1 MARGKAAAQ
10 AANRRLA
17 DALAR
22 IATLEAQLADKE
34 AAHRTE
40 TTTLRADL
48 QRAQGVTNRQI
59 KQLSDQRIAEERDRA
74 HAVIQG
80 AADTHLQQVI
90 AGFVKLEE
98 IPSVKIE
105 ATIEE
110 HVAIAE
116 AFGVDAGPLMAGIEV
131 AQGRKPRRDLARSTN
146 KASRWKSRILQG
158 VDNGT
163 LTTTPA
169 GAHSPDRWRE
179 P

>member
-10 AANRRLA
+10 AANRRLTEA
-17 DALAR
+17 IER
-22 IATLEAQLADKE
+22 IAILEAQLADKE
-34 AAHRTE
+34 TAHRTE

-59 KQLSDQRIAEERDRA
+59 KQLADQRITEERERA
-74 HAVIQG
+74 NAIIQS

-90 AGFVKLEE
+90 AGFVKLES

-105 ATIEE
+105 ATLEE
-110 HVAIAE
+110 HVEIAE
-116 AFGVDAGPLMAGIEV
+116 AFGVDAGPLMAGIDA
-131 AQGRKPRRDLARSTN
+131 AQGGTPGRNLARSTN

-158 VDNGT
+158 VDTGI

-169 GAHSPDRWRE
+169 GAHAPDRWRE